1 MQLTR
6 LECGDNIEMAMIK
19 KRLLTYKGD
28 FEMGGMWEKDEVVR
42 LLRGVPGTQY
52 QEGDDQVKEQI
63 REWVRGLLQNSE
75 ATVTF
80 TKADGTDRDM
90 LCTLDRSRIP
100 VRPVAP
106 TTSTAPVD
114 GIMRESKKPKKEPD
128 PHSIRVFDVEKQEWR
143 SFRFDRLKK
152 VTATLDFQ

>member
-1 MQLTR
+1 
-6 LECGDNIEMAMIK
+6 MIK

-28 FEMGGMWEKDEVVR
+28 REMGGMWEKDEVVR
-42 LLRGVPGTQY
+42 LLKGVPSTQY
-52 QEGDDQVKEQI
+52 QEGDDQVKLQI
-63 REWVRGLLQNSE
+63 REWVRGLLTNSE
-75 ATVTF
+75 VTVTF

-90 LCTLDRSRIP
+90 LCTLDSSRIP
-100 VRPVAP
+100 VTVAKPVS
-106 TTSTAPVD
+106 TTAPVD
-114 GIMRESKKPKKEPD
+114 GIVRESRKPRKEPD

>member
-1 MQLTR
+1 
-6 LECGDNIEMAMIK
+6 MAMIK

-42 LLRGVPGTQY
+42 LLRSQPGTQY
-52 QEGDDQVKEQI
+52 QEADDQVKEQI

-75 ATVTF
+75 VTVTF

-90 LCTLDRSRIP
+90 LCTLDGSRIP
-100 VRPVAP
+100 VSIAKPV
-106 TTSTAPVD
+106 SVD
-114 GIMRESKKPKKEPD
+114 GIVRESRKSKKEPD
-128 PHSIRVFDVEKQEWR
+128 PHSIRVFDLEKQEWR
-143 SFRFDRLKK
+143 SFRFERLKK